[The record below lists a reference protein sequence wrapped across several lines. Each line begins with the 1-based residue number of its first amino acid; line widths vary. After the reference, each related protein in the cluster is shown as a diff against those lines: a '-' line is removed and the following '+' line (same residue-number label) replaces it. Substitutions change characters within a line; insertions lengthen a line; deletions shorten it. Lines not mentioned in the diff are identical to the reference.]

1 MDMAQTSSEP
11 TRPTDPD
18 MLWTVWA
25 LHLVREA
32 AEMDMRVKR
41 MTERQQERA
50 SSDSPLD
57 FGLIQSRLSRSL
69 RLSVA
74 MAERIRTDYLLRRG
88 EREASGEQQRRRQK
102 REQIADTVVKAIA
115 TPLDGEGAEHLR
127 SVVWEKLVEDEIL
140 DMQLDTLSPEAFVQ
154 AVCRKLGRPPPGI
167 PLPQGCGEGTEMATA
182 DGAPAETAEAAS
194 HEPMEGWSVEPD
206 ESAAG
211 RAMPRP
217 SRPDSS

>member
-74 MAERIRTDYLLRRG
+74 LAERIRTGLPQARPPAARDPAAPGLRR
-88 EREASGEQQRRRQK
+88 
-102 REQIADTVVKAIA
+102 
-115 TPLDGEGAEHLR
+115 
-127 SVVWEKLVEDEIL
+127 W
-140 DMQLDTLSPEAFVQ
+140 
-154 AVCRKLGRPPPGI
+154 
-167 PLPQGCGEGTEMATA
+167 
-182 DGAPAETAEAAS
+182 
-194 HEPMEGWSVEPD
+194 
-206 ESAAG
+206 
-211 RAMPRP
+211 
-217 SRPDSS
+217 

>member
-88 EREASGEQQRRRQK
+88 EREASGEQQRRLQK
-102 REQIADTVVKAIA
+102 REQVADTVVKAIT

-167 PLPQGCGEGTEMATA
+167 PLPQGCGDGEAVDA
-182 DGAPAETAEAAS
+182 DVPPAETAGAADP
-194 HEPMEGWSVEPD
+194 ELAEGWPRPPD
-206 ESAAG
+206 DSDAG
-211 RAMPRP
+211 RLPPMPP
-217 SRPDSS
+217 KPDSS

>member
-102 REQIADTVVKAIA
+102 REQVADTVAKAA
-115 TPLDGEGAEHLR
+115 AKPEEGWTVEHLR
-127 SVVWEKLVEDEIL
+127 TVVRETLVEDEIL
-140 DMQLDTLSPEAFVQ
+140 DAQLDTLSPEEFVQ
-154 AVCRKLGRPPPGI
+154 AVCRKIGRPPPGI
-167 PLPQGCGEGTEMATA
+167 PLPRGCGEDAETATA
-182 DGAPAETAEAAS
+182 DGAPAEAAD
-194 HEPMEGWSVEPD
+194 HEPAEDRSVEPGD
-206 ESAAG
+206 VPAG
-211 RAMPRP
+211 RPVPRP
-217 SRPDSS
+217 WQPDSS